1 MPDAPNYGEVGGG
14 TDEPLSYS
22 EEREQEFLERGPLSI
37 EEAPEILLRQGHGKA
52 VDWWSLGT
60 LMYDMLSGGPP
71 FAGEDRKKTMELVLR
86 GKFVLAPYL
95 SREAK
100 RLLKGLLRKNVAER
114 LGSKEEDA
122 EEIKAHPFF
131 RNTNWDQVYARQAEP
146 PFKPTLTSETDVSRF
161 DPQFTNENPVESPDE
176 GVPIS
181 SSVCDVFEG
190 FTYVDPQ
197 VHISM
202 ARDPWAFDN
211 THFRR
216 RRRSGFSTGSSPAFA
231 GHPMTP
237 GYPPVPTIHGIPTA
251 CVPNVPNY
259 GQAPFIAQPFHP
271 GQQFVDAEDF
281 EDMELSGSSG
291 LRGDQPPTYPVLG
304 RLAPSSRDVAP
315 LGGGGGGGQGAGAP
329 TLPPGRMVAPQR
341 VPGAGYFVPSVGTSG
356 GMLSQNAV
364 HGLTDFVPQG
374 HNAEKSVADMP
385 NRHQGLPF
393 KPFPPTSEGGG
404 SNTHR
409 TPAHPPQSSPLPV
422 SSNNPH
428 RFIQMSKRS
437 HSSGDNTATSSTAAA
452 ADTADEESST
462 NKPPPA
468 KRLFLVGSEPVSFSR
483 VRSLE
488 ELDKRTLQLQNKKL
502 CESLTEKR
510 SAISDLRQRIE
521 QLENR
526 QAKDDALL
534 CVVNRYWNQL
544 DEDCVLLLQ
553 RCDIDVEENVSTS
566 AESFLKQL
574 ASWDKEEVPKKLQE
588 RVHFSKRIIA
598 RLLTCYE
605 RLVAQQNRLRTLLAD
620 QLQPEKPESAA
631 VTASSSDR
639 AASEEPET
647 SERRST
653 ATGADTNAG
662 DVDNVGVEGN
672 DAVEAKMPTPA
683 LANEKA
689 FNATVLALK
698 EEVSTLTAENERLQ
712 GLYSSMH
719 AKHRQNSLLVRE
731 LQDLCQTRSDAA
743 DEWRAKY
750 EDVEYKLSQSTSQ
763 LARLDHRLYEAQ
775 QVKKLLEEELA
786 SLKDTGSPDTEDSLS
801 ILTSVAGAGVG
812 SSVGAVAKSKYNDIL
827 CELEEQRELATN
839 RLTELE
845 RLQRQHEEKVAECAR
860 LSMQLSDPSESLIQ
874 ESPSYRSLKVQFNI
888 LYNEVKMLRTQLEE
902 SRNMAQT
909 IRHSHLK
916 QIEEMETNETAIL
929 NQMRAEML
937 AQEEMYS
944 QLRREFETIEAD
956 FKQTVAHNEQ
966 AGPIHSEMRSL
977 ISTLQLQNKQLKAEI
992 VRYRRKCK
1000 EATQDCEIVSNELR
1014 STEEELARVRSS
1026 LSEATAAVIHL
1037 TDKLASV
1044 TALNAAAKPQSSN
1057 TPHQQ
1062 QQSGSSNT
1070 SPPAAASATTT
1081 PSPSQLQTSGQVIK
1095 SGDVPAGGS
1104 STSRTTSGEVESSA
1118 KTRQGT
1124 PDSSTTASTQSVGAE
1139 RKTGRASSSSG
1150 CGGGGGVD
1158 CSGLGKS
1165 KHSHRPTPP
1174 PPPPSFDSSNMKS
1187 ETGTREQRGS
1197 TSSMGSD
1204 DTVKGLLA
1212 QLKAS
1217 QEAQKE
1223 MSVLLNMYKVIPK
1236 DQRDKAC
1243 LLQAEAKLR
1252 SELAEARAELSQLQ
1266 TAYSDLQFQNLQL
1279 QKRLAAALQ
1288 TGGGAVDSA
1297 SSSSTPTAVKREE
1310 PEGAT
1315 TAGGCSPLPQPLS
1328 PVVMDVP
1335 AVTTTVTT
1343 GTTTVSAF
1351 PASPAIKG
1359 SPMSVTSPGSSLGG
1373 GGGNENPATA
1383 TPTSSSGAAVAP
1395 NSVQALE
1402 AEKRV
1407 WQVTELQLELQHAQ
1421 RKCASL
1427 QEQVNVQQQRLVT
1440 AKQQEDVLLKEM
1452 EVTGQAFE
1460 DVQEQNV
1467 RLVKT
1472 LREKDD
1478 ANLNQ
1483 MAEWMKT
1490 SQLARLLKEDK
1501 KLLDEQVR
1509 LMQAK
1514 IEALKRTTQKQEDKE
1529 RLLLTNIA
1537 TLEKE
1542 ATARQ
1547 QSQEAYKRKA
1557 VECQQQAEDLRVT
1570 VQKYLGQLNEAQTI
1584 VQEKASAYE
1593 QVSFRHQRLQEELVT
1608 LRRKYERLRKIE
1620 QSHNADEVLLAEI
1633 QDYKEQLTC
1642 PTCKTNKKDAI
1653 LTKCFHVFC
1662 LNCLKTRYETR
1673 NRKCPKCNAT
1683 FGANDYHRIY
1693 LT

>member
-1 MPDAPNYGEVGGG
+1 
-14 TDEPLSYS
+14 
-22 EEREQEFLERGPLSI
+22 
-37 EEAPEILLRQGHGKA
+37 
-52 VDWWSLGT
+52 
-60 LMYDMLSGGPP
+60 
-71 FAGEDRKKTMELVLR
+71 
-86 GKFVLAPYL
+86 
-95 SREAK
+95 
-100 RLLKGLLRKNVAER
+100 
-114 LGSKEEDA
+114 
-122 EEIKAHPFF
+122 
-131 RNTNWDQVYARQAEP
+131 
-146 PFKPTLTSETDVSRF
+146 
-161 DPQFTNENPVESPDE
+161 
-176 GVPIS
+176 
-181 SSVCDVFEG
+181 
-190 FTYVDPQ
+190 
-197 VHISM
+197 
-202 ARDPWAFDN
+202 
-211 THFRR
+211 
-216 RRRSGFSTGSSPAFA
+216 
-231 GHPMTP
+231 
-237 GYPPVPTIHGIPTA
+237 
-251 CVPNVPNY
+251 
-259 GQAPFIAQPFHP
+259 
-271 GQQFVDAEDF
+271 
-281 EDMELSGSSG
+281 
-291 LRGDQPPTYPVLG
+291 
-304 RLAPSSRDVAP
+304 
-315 LGGGGGGGQGAGAP
+315 
-329 TLPPGRMVAPQR
+329 
-341 VPGAGYFVPSVGTSG
+341 
-356 GMLSQNAV
+356 
-364 HGLTDFVPQG
+364 
-374 HNAEKSVADMP
+374 
-385 NRHQGLPF
+385 
-393 KPFPPTSEGGG
+393 
-404 SNTHR
+404 
-409 TPAHPPQSSPLPV
+409 
-422 SSNNPH
+422 
-428 RFIQMSKRS
+428 MSKRS

-712 GLYSSMH
+712 
-719 AKHRQNSLLVRE
+719 
-731 LQDLCQTRSDAA
+731 
-743 DEWRAKY
+743 
-750 EDVEYKLSQSTSQ
+750 
-763 LARLDHRLYEAQ
+763 
-775 QVKKLLEEELA
+775 
-786 SLKDTGSPDTEDSLS
+786 DTEDSLS

-1070 SPPAAASATTT
+1070 SPPTAASATTT

-1124 PDSSTTASTQSVGAE
+1124 PDSSTTASTQSAGVE

-1150 CGGGGGVD
+1150 CGSGVD
-1158 CSGLGKS
+1158 SSGLGKS

>member
-1 MPDAPNYGEVGGG
+1 
-14 TDEPLSYS
+14 
-22 EEREQEFLERGPLSI
+22 
-37 EEAPEILLRQGHGKA
+37 
-52 VDWWSLGT
+52 
-60 LMYDMLSGGPP
+60 
-71 FAGEDRKKTMELVLR
+71 
-86 GKFVLAPYL
+86 
-95 SREAK
+95 
-100 RLLKGLLRKNVAER
+100 
-114 LGSKEEDA
+114 
-122 EEIKAHPFF
+122 
-131 RNTNWDQVYARQAEP
+131 
-146 PFKPTLTSETDVSRF
+146 
-161 DPQFTNENPVESPDE
+161 
-176 GVPIS
+176 
-181 SSVCDVFEG
+181 
-190 FTYVDPQ
+190 
-197 VHISM
+197 
-202 ARDPWAFDN
+202 
-211 THFRR
+211 
-216 RRRSGFSTGSSPAFA
+216 
-231 GHPMTP
+231 
-237 GYPPVPTIHGIPTA
+237 
-251 CVPNVPNY
+251 
-259 GQAPFIAQPFHP
+259 
-271 GQQFVDAEDF
+271 
-281 EDMELSGSSG
+281 
-291 LRGDQPPTYPVLG
+291 
-304 RLAPSSRDVAP
+304 
-315 LGGGGGGGQGAGAP
+315 
-329 TLPPGRMVAPQR
+329 
-341 VPGAGYFVPSVGTSG
+341 
-356 GMLSQNAV
+356 
-364 HGLTDFVPQG
+364 
-374 HNAEKSVADMP
+374 
-385 NRHQGLPF
+385 
-393 KPFPPTSEGGG
+393 
-404 SNTHR
+404 
-409 TPAHPPQSSPLPV
+409 
-422 SSNNPH
+422 
-428 RFIQMSKRS
+428 MSKRS
-437 HSSGDNTATSSTAAA
+437 HSGGDNTASSSATAAGEVA
-452 ADTADEESST
+452 EEESST

-553 RCDIDVEENVSTS
+553 RCDIDVEENVSAS

-620 QLQPEKPESAA
+620 QLTPEKPGSVA
-631 VTASSSDR
+631 VTASSSDHDPN
-639 AASEEPET
+639 EEPEA
-647 SERRST
+647 SESRST
-653 ATGADTNAG
+653 LTGTSTTD
-662 DVDNVGVEGN
+662 DNVDTAGVEGI
-672 DAVEAKMPTPA
+672 AVEAGDPKVSNA
-683 LANEKA
+683 VLASEKV

-750 EDVEYKLSQSTSQ
+750 EDVDYKLSQSTSQ

-786 SLKDTGSPDTEDSLS
+786 SLKDTGSSDNEDGLS
-801 ILTSVAGAGVG
+801 ILTSAAGGVG
-812 SSVGAVAKSKYNDIL
+812 SSAGAVAKSKYNDIL

-874 ESPSYRSLKVQFNI
+874 ESPPYRSLKVQFNI

-929 NQMRAEML
+929 NQMRSEML

-1014 STEEELARVRSS
+1014 STEEELSRVRSS

-1037 TDKLASV
+1037 TDKLASA
-1044 TALNAAAKPQSSN
+1044 TALNTAAKSQPNSA
-1057 TPHQQ
+1057 PQ
-1062 QQSGSSNT
+1062 QQSSSSST
-1070 SPPAAASATTT
+1070 SPPTS
-1081 PSPSQLQTSGQVIK
+1081 SPSQLTSGQVVK
-1095 SGDVPAGGS
+1095 PGDAPAGGS
-1104 STSRTTSGEVESSA
+1104 NSRTISGEVEASA

-1124 PDSSTTASTQSVGAE
+1124 PDSSAPASTQSE

-1150 CGGGGGVD
+1150 AVD
-1158 CSGLGKS
+1158 SPSFGKS
-1165 KHSHRPTPP
+1165 KHTHRPTPP
-1174 PPPPSFDSSNMKS
+1174 PPPPSFDSSNIKP
-1187 ETGTREQRGS
+1187 ETGAREQRGS

-1252 SELAEARAELSQLQ
+1252 SELAESRAELSQLQ

-1279 QKRLAAALQ
+1279 QKRLSTALQ
-1288 TGGGAVDSA
+1288 SSGGAVDST
-1297 SSSSTPTAVKREE
+1297 SSSSTPTTMKREE
-1310 PEGAT
+1310 PESSAT
-1315 TAGGCSPLPQPLS
+1315 TGGCSPLPQPLS
-1328 PVVMDVP
+1328 PVVMDAP
-1335 AVTTTVTT
+1335 TASTTVTT
-1343 GTTTVSAF
+1343 GITTISAF
-1351 PASPAIKG
+1351 SASPAIKC
-1359 SPMSVTSPGSSLGG
+1359 SPMSITSPGSSLGG
-1373 GGGNENPATA
+1373 GGGGEHPATA
-1383 TPTSSSGAAVAP
+1383 TPTSSSGATLP
-1395 NSVQALE
+1395 SNSVQALE